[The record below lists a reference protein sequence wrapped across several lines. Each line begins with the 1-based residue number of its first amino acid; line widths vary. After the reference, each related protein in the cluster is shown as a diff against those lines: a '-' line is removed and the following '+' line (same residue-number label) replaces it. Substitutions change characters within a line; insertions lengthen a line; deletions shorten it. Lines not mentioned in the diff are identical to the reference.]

1 MKVVVSGA
9 NPAMNEAP
17 DDSRRRAAARDEEER
32 PMERNMSIIRSDLAF
47 AAGLRNPSLVTA
59 R

>member
-1 MKVVVSGA
+1 
-9 NPAMNEAP
+9 MNDAP

-32 PMERNMSIIRSDLAF
+32 PMERNVSIIRSDLAS
-47 AAGLRNPSLVTA
+47 AAGLRIPLVTA